1 MERQKSSTDSD
12 SGSSSLSSRPRL
24 QQKSSNNRSQKSS
37 RNSSRLPPIPSQNNS
52 VSVIE
57 DDAEGHLVYS
67 PGDVLQNRFKI
78 MATLGEGTFGKV
90 VKVKDL
96 FKNEVVALKII
107 KNVKK
112 YREAAKLEINVLEKL
127 TKYDPRGKFRCVQM
141 LDWFDYHGHVC
152 IAFEMLGSS
161 VFDFL
166 KDNNYEPY
174 PIDAVRQM
182 SYEIIVA
189 VKFLHDNRLTHTDL
203 KPENILFFDSSHDIV
218 YDPKKK
224 QGKGIKIYCL
234 HFFLK
239 KIHISSLD
247 FRYVRNAEIR
257 LIDFGSATFD
267 HEHHSTIVSTR
278 HYRAPEVILELGWAQ
293 PCDVWS
299 VGCIIFELA
308 MGHTLFQTH
317 DNREHLAMMERI
329 LGRLPT
335 RMCLKTRVKYFD
347 NRGKLK
353 WDEKSSSG
361 RYVRDNCK
369 PLHRY
374 ADKPPSACDDSDAW
388 EEMFDLIGKML
399 IYEPSKRL
407 MLSEALR
414 HSFFSDMK
422 NQAYSRSSDS
432 SSISR

>member
-224 QGKGIKIYCL
+224 QGKLTIKMFAF
-234 HFFLK
+234 FFLK
-239 KIHISSLD
+239 NS
-247 FRYVRNAEIR
+247 
-257 LIDFGSATFD
+257 
-267 HEHHSTIVSTR
+267 
-278 HYRAPEVILELGWAQ
+278 
-293 PCDVWS
+293 
-299 VGCIIFELA
+299 
-308 MGHTLFQTH
+308 
-317 DNREHLAMMERI
+317 
-329 LGRLPT
+329 
-335 RMCLKTRVKYFD
+335 YFF
-347 NRGKLK
+347 
-353 WDEKSSSG
+353 
-361 RYVRDNCK
+361 
-369 PLHRY
+369 P
-374 ADKPPSACDDSDAW
+374 
-388 EEMFDLIGKML
+388 
-399 IYEPSKRL
+399 
-407 MLSEALR
+407 
-414 HSFFSDMK
+414 
-422 NQAYSRSSDS
+422 
-432 SSISR
+432 